1 MTWDR
6 YKREGADGRAM
17 CKLDNRT
24 WWQSRMSIG
33 GRAELP
39 DLVDLEDLAKKVRA
53 SYG

>member
-17 CKLDNRT
+17 CKLDQRIG
-24 WWQSRMSIG
+24 WQSYLSRG

-39 DLVDLEDLAKKVRA
+39 DLVDLEELAKKVRA